1 MSGADLRRIAVRLY
15 GERGWQKKLS
25 TALGRDVSSVRRWVE
40 SNEVPTIVALAML
53 GLVAMEEGNSRELG
67 NHQR

>member
-25 TALGRDVSSVRRWVE
+25 VALGRDVSSVRRWVE

-53 GLVAMEEGNSRELG
+53 GLVALEEGKLG
-67 NHQR
+67 RD